1 VIAVAMMKGLSSCLL
16 LTLALMLC
24 AQATALAQQ
33 KAALSVKSRLVDA
46 TVEIDDKLKPYP
58 GLSAS
63 LLADSKRWVE
73 RMQAE
78 ADKERREDIVL
89 FREAQRWI
97 LERTYELRATT
108 GRYVSVLRNDEI
120 DTGGNNAVTV
130 TDAIVWDQQAK
141 KRVGIRPFFRETADN
156 GPTMKALA
164 RLIRIAVAAEKIAR
178 DLPDPLEPEKPS
190 AGLTAETFAER
201 DQLIAEGVQPKLAG
215 LGPATLAP
223 STVAGKSSG
232 LTFHFAPYAVG
243 SYTEGSYTVFVAWTE
258 FKSYLSAEGAAIFAG
273 ERPETDKGS

>member
-1 VIAVAMMKGLSSCLL
+1 MMKRLSFHLF

-24 AQATALAQQ
+24 ASVSALAQQ
-33 KAALSVKSRLVDA
+33 KPALSVKSRLVDA
-46 TVEIDDKLKPYP
+46 TVEIDDKLKAHP
-58 GLSAS
+58 GLAAS
-63 LLADSKRWVE
+63 LLTDSKRWVE

-97 LERTYELRATT
+97 LERSYELRAAT

-120 DTGGNNAVTV
+120 DAGGSNPVTV
-130 TDAIVWDQQAK
+130 TDAILWDRQAK
-141 KRVGIRPFFRETADN
+141 KRVGIRPFFKEAADN

-164 RLIRIAVAAEKIAR
+164 RLVRLAVAAEKIAR

-201 DQLIAEGVQPKLAG
+201 DPLLAEGVQPKLAG

-243 SYTEGSYTVFVAWTE
+243 SYMEGSYTVFVAWTE
-258 FKSYLSAEGAAIFAG
+258 FKPYLSAEGAAIFAG
-273 ERPETDKGS
+273 ERPESDKGS